1 LKNIFKFEFLILD
14 TENKSA
20 IQSELNLLH
29 SLLSNGSLWSNGN
42 PNIETA
48 KLKITEGKT
57 KITASQVN
65 SEDDINEKA
74 KAFSIKIESDYEWL
88 EPKRIMILDFLKRQ
102 NFDHLY
108 VLLDEVSEQIA
119 NQLYPSVYQVENL
132 LRAYIVKFMT
142 TRLGPQWW
150 DITATNELIIKVRQ
164 RQNNDKIFNKEIID
178 NKAYLIDFGDLG
190 EIIYSHSSGFTS
202 KEDIL
207 KKISELEE
215 TSDAIQKFK
224 EELKS
229 NYQKFFKESFSDKKF
244 QEKWQYLEKI
254 RHKVAHNSLF
264 INDELE
270 EGKKISQDLIEII
283 NNAINSIDKITL
295 RSEEKDAIQK
305 SFVQSQGFSDDISDD
320 EFISELKEA
329 ELHYSQ
335 FEDGFVGL
343 SKFVDHLKSKGF
355 HPYSTNKA
363 IKRLEFDR
371 KIEIYHE
378 PNPYDENNP
387 TAAIHLMT

>member
-1 LKNIFKFEFLILD
+1 MKNSFKFEFLILD

-20 IQSELNLLH
+20 IQSESNLLH
-29 SLLSNGSLWSNGN
+29 SLLSNGSLWDKSN

-57 KITASQVN
+57 QIIASKVKA
-65 SEDDINEKA
+65 EADISEKA
-74 KAFSIKIESDYEWL
+74 KIFSLKIESNYDWL
-88 EPKRIMILDFLKRQ
+88 EPKRILILDFLKRQ
-102 NFDHLY
+102 NFNHLY

-119 NQLYPSVYQVENL
+119 NQLYPFVYQVENL

-142 TRLGPQWW
+142 TRLGPKWW
-150 DITATNELIIKVRQ
+150 DITATNELNNKVRQ
-164 RQNNDKIFNKEIID
+164 RQNNDKIFNKDIVD

-207 KKISELEE
+207 KKITELEE
-215 TSDAIQKFK
+215 TSEAIQKFK

-229 NYQKFFKESFSDKKF
+229 NYQKFFKESFSDQKF

-254 RHKVAHNSLF
+254 RHKVAHNGLF
-264 INDELE
+264 INHDLE
-270 EGKKISQDLIEII
+270 EGRIISQALIEII
-283 NNAINSIDKITL
+283 NNAINSIDKISL
-295 RSEEKDAIQK
+295 SSEEIDAIQK

-320 EFISELKEA
+320 EFINQLKKA
-329 ELHYSQ
+329 EEHYSQ

-343 SKFVDHLKSKGF
+343 SRFIDHLKSSGF

-363 IKRLEFDR
+363 IKRLEFSR
-371 KIEIYHE
+371 KIEVYHE
-378 PNPYDENNP
+378 PNPYDSNNP
-387 TAAIHLMT
+387 TAAIRLVG

>member
-1 LKNIFKFEFLILD
+1 
-14 TENKSA
+14 
-20 IQSELNLLH
+20 
-29 SLLSNGSLWSNGN
+29 
-42 PNIETA
+42 
-48 KLKITEGKT
+48 
-57 KITASQVN
+57 
-65 SEDDINEKA
+65 
-74 KAFSIKIESDYEWL
+74 
-88 EPKRIMILDFLKRQ
+88 M
-102 NFDHLY
+102 
-108 VLLDEVSEQIA
+108 LDEISEQIA
-119 NQLYPSVYQVENL
+119 NQLYPFEYQVENL

-142 TRLGPQWW
+142 TRLGPKWW
-150 DITATNELIIKVRQ
+150 DITATNELNNKVRQ
-164 RQNNDKIFNKEIID
+164 RQNNDKIFNKDIVD

-207 KKISELEE
+207 KKISDLEE
-215 TSDAIQKFK
+215 TTEAIQKFK

-229 NYQKFFKESFSDKKF
+229 NYQKFFKASFSDKKF
-244 QEKWQYLEKI
+244 QEKWRYLEKI

-264 INDELE
+264 INDELL
-270 EGKKISQDLIEII
+270 EGKSTSQDLIEII

-320 EFISELKEA
+320 ELISELEKA

-343 SKFVDHLKSKGF
+343 SKFVDYVKSKGF
-355 HPYSTNKA
+355 HSYSTNKA

-378 PNPYDENNP
+378 PNPYDANNP
-387 TAAIHLMT
+387 TAAIRLVEQPN